1 MADERTFQIQT
12 DGVDVDEVMRLVR
25 ERVEKK
31 RAAGVY
37 DRYNLT
43 GITKLEVA
51 EAKSEEDFLRYSLK
65 MLQRTHEIDI
75 ADFPIPN
82 KGGPFGWLAVI
93 VKKILWHLLK
103 FYTWR
108 MWTQQRE
115 FNAQVVNTLR
125 ALNRKIDALTRPP
138 DEHSS
143 PPPPEAGKRD
153 PETHG

>member
-1 MADERTFQIQT
+1 MAEDRIIEIAA
-12 DGVDVDEVMRLVR
+12 DGVDTDEIMRRIR
-25 ERVEKK
+25 ERIEAK
-31 RAAGVY
+31 RKAGVY
-37 DRYNLT
+37 DKYNLT

-82 KGGPFGWLAVI
+82 KGGPFGWLAVL
-93 VKKILWHLLK
+93 VKKVLWHLLK

-125 ALNRKIDALTRPP
+125 TLNRKIDALKRPT
-138 DEHSS
+138 EEQS
-143 PPPPEAGKRD
+143 PAPPGKAGGN
-153 PETHG
+153 ES

>member
-1 MADERTFQIQT
+1 MADEPIIEIKTE
-12 DGVDVDEVMRLVR
+12 GVDTDEVMRR
-25 ERVEKK
+25 IRARIETK

-82 KGGPFGWLAVI
+82 KGGPFGWLEVL
-93 VKKILWHLLK
+93 VKKVLWHLLR

-125 ALNRKIDALTRPP
+125 ALNRKIDALKRPP
-138 DEHSS
+138 DDA
-143 PPPPEAGKRD
+143 PPAETTDSEPEKA
-153 PETHG
+153 

>member
-1 MADERTFQIQT
+1 MAEQPTFDIQT
-12 DGVDVDEVMRLVR
+12 DGVDTDDIMRRIR
-25 ERVEKK
+25 ERIEQK

-82 KGGPFGWLAVI
+82 KGGPFGWLEVL
-93 VKKILWHLLK
+93 VKKVLWYLLK

-125 ALNRKIDALTRPP
+125 ALNRKIDDLKRPP
-138 DEHSS
+138 GETKPTGKPTPDK
-143 PPPPEAGKRD
+143 EA
-153 PETHG
+153 T

>member
-1 MADERTFQIQT
+1 MAEDRVIEINIDGIDTDEIMRQIRARI
-12 DGVDVDEVMRLVR
+12 EA
-25 ERVEKK
+25 K

-43 GITKLEVA
+43 GITKLEVT
-51 EAKSEEDFLRYSLK
+51 EAKSEEDFIRYSLK

-82 KGGPFGWLAVI
+82 KGGPFGWLEVL
-93 VKKILWHLLK
+93 VKKVLWHLLK

-125 ALNRKIDALTRPP
+125 ALNRKLDTLKRTV
-138 DEHSS
+138 DEGDRSEDG
-143 PPPPEAGKRD
+143 PAG
-153 PETHG
+153 T

>member
-1 MADERTFQIQT
+1 MAEDRIIEIGAN
-12 DGVDVDEVMRLVR
+12 GVDTDEIMRRIR
-25 ERVEKK
+25 ERIEAK
-31 RAAGVY
+31 RKAGVY

-82 KGGPFGWLAVI
+82 KGGPFGWLAVL
-93 VKKILWHLLK
+93 VKKVLWYLLK

-125 ALNRKIDALTRPP
+125 ALNRKIDALRRPIEEESP
-138 DEHSS
+138 DRPGTTGASGS
-143 PPPPEAGKRD
+143 
-153 PETHG
+153 

>member
-1 MADERTFQIQT
+1 MAEDRIIEIAA
-12 DGVDVDEVMRLVR
+12 DGVDTDEIMRRIR
-25 ERVEKK
+25 ERIEAK
-31 RAAGVY
+31 RTAGVY
-37 DRYNLT
+37 DKYNLT

-82 KGGPFGWLAVI
+82 KGGPFGWLAVL
-93 VKKILWHLLK
+93 VKKVLWHLLK

-125 ALNRKIDALTRPP
+125 TLNRKIDALNRPT
-138 DEHSS
+138 EEQS
-143 PPPPEAGKRD
+143 PAPPGKAGGN
-153 PETHG
+153 ES

>member
-1 MADERTFQIQT
+1 MAEERTFEIQT
-12 DGVDVDEVMRLVR
+12 DGVDTDEIMRQVR
-25 ERVEKK
+25 ARIEQK

-75 ADFPIPN
+75 ADFPIAN
-82 KGGPFGWLAVI
+82 KGGPFGWLAVLM
-93 VKKILWHLLK
+93 KKILWHFLR

-125 ALNRKIDALTRPP
+125 ALNRKIEALKRAPEERSPAPP
-138 DEHSS
+138 DEADASD
-143 PPPPEAGKRD
+143 A
-153 PETHG
+153 

>member
-1 MADERTFQIQT
+1 MAEQQTFDIET
-12 DGVDVDEVMRLVR
+12 DGVDTDAIMRRIR
-25 ERVEKK
+25 ERIEQK
-31 RAAGVY
+31 RADGVY

-82 KGGPFGWLAVI
+82 KGGPFGWIEVA
-93 VKKILWHLLK
+93 VKKVLWYLLK

-125 ALNRKIDALTRPP
+125 ALNRKIDDLKRPP
-138 DEHSS
+138 DK
-143 PPPPEAGKRD
+143 KRRKDD
-153 PETHG
+153 PGPGTKGT

>member
-1 MADERTFQIQT
+1 MAEFNIRSES
-12 DGVDVDEVMRLVR
+12 VDVEQIMRQIR
-25 ERVEKK
+25 ARIEAK

-37 DRYNLT
+37 DKYNLT
-43 GITKLEVA
+43 GITKLEVS
-51 EAKSEEDFLRYSLK
+51 EAKSEEDFIRYSLK

-82 KGGPFGWLAVI
+82 KGGPFGWFEVL
-93 VKKILWHLLK
+93 VKRVLWYLLK

-125 ALNRKIDALTRPP
+125 ALNRKIDGLKRALEEEGHNKDRP
-138 DEHSS
+138 SS
-143 PPPPEAGKRD
+143 
-153 PETHG
+153 T

>member
-1 MADERTFQIQT
+1 MPNEQTFEINT
-12 DGVDVDEVMRLVR
+12 EGVDTGDIMRQVR
-25 ERVEKK
+25 ERIEKK
-31 RAAGVY
+31 RKAGVY

-51 EAKSEEDFLRYSLK
+51 EARSEEDFLRYSLK

-75 ADFPIPN
+75 ADFAIPN
-82 KGGPFGWLAVI
+82 KGGPFGWVEVI
-93 VKKILWHLLK
+93 VKKVLWHLLK

-125 ALNRKIDALTRPP
+125 ALNRKIDALGKPP
-138 DEHSS
+138 
-143 PPPPEAGKRD
+143 GKKN
-153 PETHG
+153 T

>member
-1 MADERTFQIQT
+1 MAEQQTFDIET
-12 DGVDVDEVMRLVR
+12 DGVDTDAIMRRIR
-25 ERVEKK
+25 ERIAKK
-31 RAAGVY
+31 RADGVY

-82 KGGPFGWLAVI
+82 KGGPFGWLAVL
-93 VKKILWHLLK
+93 VKKVLWHLLK

-125 ALNRKIDALTRPP
+125 TLNRKIDSLTRARDEESRAEQGAP
-138 DEHSS
+138 DKE
-143 PPPPEAGKRD
+143 G
-153 PETHG
+153 T

>member
-1 MADERTFQIQT
+1 MAEDRIIEIGA
-12 DGVDVDEVMRLVR
+12 DGVDTDEIMRR
-25 ERVEKK
+25 IRARIEEKRK
-31 RAAGVY
+31 AGVY
-37 DRYNLT
+37 DKYNLT

-65 MLQRTHEIDI
+65 MLQRTHEIDV

-82 KGGPFGWLAVI
+82 KGGPFGWLAVL
-93 VKKILWHLLK
+93 VKKVLWYLLK

-125 ALNRKIDALTRPP
+125 ALNRKIDALAKTP
-138 DEHSS
+138 DE
-143 PPPPEAGKRD
+143 K
-153 PETHG
+153 HGTEPAKPDEEGT

>member
-1 MADERTFQIQT
+1 MAEQQTFDIQT
-12 DGVDVDEVMRLVR
+12 DGVDTDDIMRRIR
-25 ERVEKK
+25 ERIEQK
-31 RAAGVY
+31 RANGVY

-82 KGGPFGWLAVI
+82 KGGPFGWLEVL
-93 VKKILWHLLK
+93 VKKVLWYLLK

-125 ALNRKIDALTRPP
+125 ALNRKIDDLKSGTMQAKQHEK
-138 DEHSS
+138 D
-143 PPPPEAGKRD
+143 
-153 PETHG
+153 THGGASA

>member
-1 MADERTFQIQT
+1 MADDQTFEIQT
-12 DGVDVDEVMRLVR
+12 EGVNVDEVMRLVR

-93 VKKILWHLLK
+93 VKKILWSLLK

-125 ALNRKIDALTRPP
+125 ALNRKIDALARPP
-138 DEHSS
+138 DE
-143 PPPPEAGKRD
+143 KKD
-153 PETHG
+153 

>member
-1 MADERTFQIQT
+1 MADEQTFEIT
-12 DGVDVDEVMRLVR
+12 TEGVDTDEIMRVIR
-25 ERVEKK
+25 ARIEQK
-31 RAAGVY
+31 RKAGVY

-75 ADFPIPN
+75 ADFPIPS
-82 KGGPFGWLAVI
+82 KGGPFGWLEVI
-93 VKKILWHLLK
+93 VKKALWYLLK

-115 FNAQVVNTLR
+115 FNAQLVNTLR
-125 ALNRKIDALTRPP
+125 ALNRKIDGLKRAT
-138 DEHSS
+138 DE
-143 PPPPEAGKRD
+143 AKQTDQRD
-153 PETHG
+153 PDAEGA

>member
-1 MADERTFQIQT
+1 MAEQQTFDIQT
-12 DGVDVDEVMRLVR
+12 DGVDTDDIMRRIR
-25 ERVEKK
+25 ERIEQK

-43 GITKLEVA
+43 GITRLEVA

-82 KGGPFGWLAVI
+82 KGGPFGWLEVL
-93 VKKILWHLLK
+93 VKKVLWYLLK

-125 ALNRKIDALTRPP
+125 ALNRKIDDLKRPP
-138 DEHSS
+138 GETKPTGKPTPDK
-143 PPPPEAGKRD
+143 EA
-153 PETHG
+153 T

>member
-1 MADERTFQIQT
+1 MAEDRTIEINTEGIDTDKIMRQIRARI
-12 DGVDVDEVMRLVR
+12 EA
-25 ERVEKK
+25 K

-37 DRYNLT
+37 DKYNLT
-43 GITKLEVA
+43 GITKLEVS
-51 EAKSEEDFLRYSLK
+51 EAKSEEDFIRYSLK

-82 KGGPFGWLAVI
+82 KGGPFGWLEVL
-93 VKKILWHLLK
+93 VKKALWYLLK

-125 ALNRKIDALTRPP
+125 ALDRKLDGLKRTLDEGRQTGEGGQAKGDRP
-138 DEHSS
+138 DE
-143 PPPPEAGKRD
+143 
-153 PETHG
+153 

>member
-1 MADERTFQIQT
+1 MPDKPTFEIQT
-12 DGVDVDEVMRLVR
+12 EGVDVDAVMRLVR

-37 DRYNLT
+37 ERYNLT

-82 KGGPFGWLAVI
+82 KGGPFGWFEVL
-93 VKKILWHLLK
+93 VKKVLWYLLK

-108 MWTQQRE
+108 LWTQQRE

-125 ALNRKIDALTRPP
+125 ALNRKIDDLKRALDERTPAEPP
-138 DEHSS
+138 A
-143 PPPPEAGKRD
+143 PGQAQP
-153 PETHG
+153 

>member
-1 MADERTFQIQT
+1 MTDEPIIEINT
-12 DGVDVDEVMRLVR
+12 DGVDTDEIMRQIR
-25 ERVEKK
+25 ARIDTK

-82 KGGPFGWLAVI
+82 KGGPFGWLEVL
-93 VKKILWHLLK
+93 VKKALWYLLK

-125 ALNRKIDALTRPP
+125 ALNRKIDALKRPP
-138 DEHSS
+138 ENAAQADAAESES
-143 PPPPEAGKRD
+143 EKV
-153 PETHG
+153 

>member
-1 MADERTFQIQT
+1 MTNEQTFEIKT
-12 DGVDVDEVMRLVR
+12 EGVDTGEIMRQVR
-25 ERVEKK
+25 ERIERK

-37 DRYNLT
+37 DKYNLT
-43 GITKLEVA
+43 GITKLDVA

-82 KGGPFGWLAVI
+82 KGGPLGWIEVI
-93 VKKILWHLLK
+93 VKKVLWYLLK

-115 FNAQVVNTLR
+115 FNAQLVNTLR
-125 ALNRKIDALTRPP
+125 ALNRKIDALGR
-138 DEHSS
+138 DEV
-143 PPPPEAGKRD
+143 EAGHDEGKTGGG
-153 PETHG
+153 PSA

>member
-1 MADERTFQIQT
+1 MPDEPTFEIQT
-12 DGVDVDEVMRLVR
+12 EGVDVDAVMRLVR

-82 KGGPFGWLAVI
+82 KGGLLGWLEVL
-93 VKKILWHLLK
+93 VKKVLWYLLK

-125 ALNRKIDALTRPP
+125 ALNRKIDDLKRVLDERKPTEPP
-138 DEHSS
+138 APDKAQ
-143 PPPPEAGKRD
+143 P
-153 PETHG
+153 